1 MDERF
6 EVAIVGAGPAGLAAA
21 LVLARAGVEVIIFER
36 GEHPGSKNVMGGVLY
51 RHPTETVV
59 PGFYQHAPLERPVVE
74 QRLWLLTEEAALS
87 LGYKDRVFA
96 GETYNAFTVLRARF
110 DRWLAEQ
117 AVAAGA
123 LLINETV
130 IEDLLWEEDRV
141 VGVRAGRE
149 GGDVR
154 AGVVLLA
161 EGANSLLTQKAGLK
175 RDGINTNQLAIA
187 VKEIIALPR
196 EKIEDRFNLE
206 EGQGCTIELLGEAT
220 KGLMGTAFIYTNKDS
235 LSVGVGVLLSSLV
248 RRRLNPNDLL
258 EHLKSHPMVRPLLAG
273 GESKE
278 YQGHLIPEGGYSA
291 VPQLYGNGVL
301 VAGDAAMLVN
311 GIHREGSNL
320 ALTSGLL
327 AARTILAA
335 REKGDYSAAN
345 LAPYRRALEESF
357 VLKDLRK
364 YQRAPFF
371 FDQNP
376 HFFTLYPELLS
387 RAAREFLTVD
397 NVPKREKQN
406 RILREVTARRSRF
419 QIARDLYNLWRVMG

>member
-1 MDERF
+1 
-6 EVAIVGAGPAGLAAA
+6 
-21 LVLARAGVEVIIFER
+21 
-36 GEHPGSKNVMGGVLY
+36 
-51 RHPTETVV
+51 
-59 PGFYQHAPLERPVVE
+59 VVE
-74 QRLWLLTEEAALS
+74 QRLWLLTDEAALT
-87 LGYKDRVFA
+87 LGYKSMAFA
-96 GETYNAFTVLRARF
+96 VEPYNAFTVLRARF

-130 IEDLLWEEDRV
+130 VEDLLWEKDRV
-141 VGVRAGRE
+141 VGVRAGRAE
-149 GGDVR
+149 GDVR
-154 AGVVLLA
+154 AEVVILA

-175 RDGINTNQLAIA
+175 KDGINTNQLAVA

-220 KGLMGTAFIYTNKDS
+220 KGMMGTAFIYTNKDS
-235 LSVGVGVLLSSLV
+235 LSVGVGVLLSSLI

-258 EHLKSHPMVRPLLAG
+258 EHLKSHPMVRRLLAG

-278 YQGHLIPEGGYSA
+278 YQGHLIPEGGYRA
-291 VPQLYGNGVL
+291 IPKLYGNGVL

-320 ALTSGLL
+320 AMTSGLL
-327 AARTILAA
+327 AAKTILAA

-345 LAPYRRALEESF
+345 LAPYREMLAESF
-357 VLKDLRK
+357 VLQDLQK

-376 HFFTLYPELLS
+376 HFFTLYPQLLS

-397 NVPKREKQN
+397 NVPKGEKQK
-406 RILREVTARRSRF
+406 RIWREITAQRSRI
-419 QIARDLYNLWRVMG
+419 QLAGDLYHLWRVMG

>member
-1 MDERF
+1 MALRF
-6 EVAIVGAGPAGLAAA
+6 EVVVVGAGPAGLAAA
-21 LVLARAGVEVIIFER
+21 ITLARAGVEVIIFER

-51 RHPTETVV
+51 RHPTETIV
-59 PGFYQHAPLERPVVE
+59 PGFYRKAPLERPVVE
-74 QRLWLLTEEAALS
+74 QRLWLLTDEAALT
-87 LGYKDRVFA
+87 LGYKSMAFA
-96 GETYNAFTVLRARF
+96 VEPYNAFTVLRARF

-130 IEDLLWEEDRV
+130 VEDLLWEKDRV
-141 VGVRAGRE
+141 VGVRAGRAE
-149 GGDVR
+149 GDVR
-154 AGVVLLA
+154 AEVVILA

-175 RDGINTNQLAIA
+175 KDGINTNQLAVA

-220 KGLMGTAFIYTNKDS
+220 KGMMGTAFIYTNKDS
-235 LSVGVGVLLSSLV
+235 LSVGVGVLLSSLI

-258 EHLKSHPMVRPLLAG
+258 EHLKSHPMVRRLLAG

-278 YQGHLIPEGGYSA
+278 YQGHLIPEGGYRA
-291 VPQLYGNGVL
+291 IPKLYGNGVL

-320 ALTSGLL
+320 AMTSGLL
-327 AARTILAA
+327 AAKTILAA

-345 LAPYRRALEESF
+345 LAPYREMLAESF
-357 VLKDLRK
+357 VLQDLQK

-376 HFFTLYPELLS
+376 HFFTLYPQLLS

-397 NVPKREKQN
+397 NVPKGEKQK
-406 RILREVTARRSRF
+406 RIWREITAQRSRI
-419 QIARDLYNLWRVMG
+419 QLAGDLYHLWRVMG

>member
-1 MDERF
+1 MALRF
-6 EVAIVGAGPAGLAAA
+6 EVVIVGAGPAGLAAA
-21 LVLARAGVEVIIFER
+21 ITLARAGVEVIIFER

-51 RHPTETVV
+51 RHPTETIV
-59 PGFYQHAPLERPVVE
+59 PGFYREAPLERPVVE
-74 QRLWLLTEEAALS
+74 QRLWLLTDEAALT
-87 LGYKDRVFA
+87 LGYKSMAFA
-96 GETYNAFTVLRARF
+96 AEPYNAFTVLRARF

-130 IEDLLWEEDRV
+130 VEDLLWEKDRV
-141 VGVRAGRE
+141 VGVRTGRAE
-149 GGDVR
+149 GDVR
-154 AGVVLLA
+154 AEVVILA

-175 RDGINTNQLAIA
+175 KDGINTNQLAVA

-206 EGQGCTIELLGEAT
+206 EGQGCTIELLGDAT
-220 KGLMGTAFIYTNKDS
+220 KGMMGTAFIYTNKDS

-258 EHLKSHPMVRPLLAG
+258 EHLKSHPMVRRLLAG

-278 YQGHLIPEGGYSA
+278 YQGHLIPEGGYRA
-291 VPQLYGNGVL
+291 IPKLYGNGVL

-320 ALTSGLL
+320 AMTSGLL
-327 AARTILAA
+327 AAKTILAA
-335 REKGDYSAAN
+335 REKGDYSEAN
-345 LAPYRRALEESF
+345 LAPYREMLAESF
-357 VLKDLRK
+357 VLQDLKK

-376 HFFTLYPELLS
+376 HFFTLYPQLLS

-397 NVPKREKQN
+397 NVPKREKQK
-406 RILREVTARRSRF
+406 RIWREITAERSRI
-419 QIARDLYNLWRVMG
+419 QLAGDLYHLWRVMG

>member
-1 MDERF
+1 MAERF
-6 EVAIVGAGPAGLAAA
+6 EVVVVGAGPAGLAAA
-21 LVLARAGVEVIIFER
+21 LTLARAGVEVIVFER

-59 PGFYQHAPLERPVVE
+59 PGFYHQAPLERPVVE
-74 QRLWLLTEEAALS
+74 QRLWLLTGEAALT
-87 LGYKDRVFA
+87 LGYKDMAFA
-96 GETYNAFTVLRARF
+96 GEPFNAFTVLRARF
-110 DRWLAEQ
+110 DRWLADQ

-130 IEDLLWEEDRV
+130 VEDLLWENERV
-141 VGVRAGRE
+141 VGVRTGRE

-154 AGVVLLA
+154 AEVVILA

-175 RDGINTNQLAIA
+175 PDGINTNQLAVA

-220 KGLMGTAFIYTNKDS
+220 KGMLGTAFIYTNKDS

-258 EHLKSHPMVRPLLAG
+258 EHLKYHPVVRPLLAG

-278 YQGHLIPEGGYSA
+278 YQGHLIPEGGYRA
-291 VPQLYGNGVL
+291 IPKLYGNGVL
-301 VAGDAAMLVN
+301 VVGDAAMLVN

-335 REKGDYSAAN
+335 REKGDYSEAN
-345 LAPYRRALEESF
+345 LAPYHQALEESF
-357 VLKDLRK
+357 VLKDLKK

-376 HFFTLYPELLS
+376 HFFTLYPGLLS

-406 RILREVTARRSRF
+406 RILREITAARSRF

>member
-1 MDERF
+1 MALRF
-6 EVAIVGAGPAGLAAA
+6 EVVIVGAGPAGLAAA
-21 LVLARAGVEVIIFER
+21 ITLARAGVEVIIFER

-51 RHPTETVV
+51 RHPTETIV
-59 PGFYQHAPLERPVVE
+59 PRFYQEAPLERPVVE
-74 QRLWLLTEEAALS
+74 QRLWLLTDEAALT
-87 LGYKDRVFA
+87 LGYKSMTFA
-96 GETYNAFTVLRARF
+96 GEPYNAFTVLRARF

-130 IEDLLWEEDRV
+130 VEDLLWEKDRV
-141 VGVRAGRE
+141 VGVRAGRAE
-149 GGDVR
+149 GDVR
-154 AGVVLLA
+154 AEVVILA

-175 RDGINTNQLAIA
+175 KDGINTNQLAVA

-206 EGQGCTIELLGEAT
+206 EGQGCTIELLGDAT
-220 KGLMGTAFIYTNKDS
+220 KGMMGTAFIYTNKDS

-258 EHLKSHPMVRPLLAG
+258 EHLKSHPMVRRLLTG

-278 YQGHLIPEGGYSA
+278 YQGHLIPEGGYRA
-291 VPQLYGNGVL
+291 IPKLYGNGVL

-320 ALTSGLL
+320 AMTSGLL
-327 AARTILAA
+327 AAKTILAA

-345 LAPYRRALEESF
+345 LAPYREMLAESF
-357 VLKDLRK
+357 VLQDLQK

-376 HFFTLYPELLS
+376 HFFTLYPQLLS

-397 NVPKREKQN
+397 NVPKGEKQK
-406 RILREVTARRSRF
+406 RIWREITAERSRI
-419 QIARDLYNLWRVMG
+419 QLAGDLYHFWRVMG

>member
-1 MDERF
+1 MALRF
-6 EVAIVGAGPAGLAAA
+6 EVVVVGAGPAGLAAA
-21 LVLARAGVEVIIFER
+21 ITLARAGVEVIIFER

-51 RHPTETVV
+51 RHPTETIV
-59 PGFYQHAPLERPVVE
+59 PGFYREAPLERPVVE
-74 QRLWLLTEEAALS
+74 QRLWLLTDEAALT
-87 LGYKDRVFA
+87 LGYKSMAFA
-96 GETYNAFTVLRARF
+96 VEPYNAFTVLRARF

-130 IEDLLWEEDRV
+130 VEDLLWEKDRV
-141 VGVRAGRE
+141 VGVRAGRAE
-149 GGDVR
+149 GDVR
-154 AGVVLLA
+154 AEVVILA

-175 RDGINTNQLAIA
+175 KDGINTNQLAVA

-220 KGLMGTAFIYTNKDS
+220 KGMMGTAFIYTNKDS
-235 LSVGVGVLLSSLV
+235 LSVGVGVLLSSLI

-258 EHLKSHPMVRPLLAG
+258 EHLKSHPMVRRLLAG

-278 YQGHLIPEGGYSA
+278 YQGHLIPEGGYRA
-291 VPQLYGNGVL
+291 IPKLYGNGVL

-320 ALTSGLL
+320 AMTSGLL
-327 AARTILAA
+327 AAKTILAA

-345 LAPYRRALEESF
+345 LAPYREMLAESF
-357 VLKDLRK
+357 VLQDLQK

-376 HFFTLYPELLS
+376 HFFTLYPQLLS

-397 NVPKREKQN
+397 NVPKGEKQK
-406 RILREVTARRSRF
+406 RIWREITAQRSRI
-419 QIARDLYNLWRVMG
+419 QLAGDLYHLWRVMG